1 MGRAVMT
8 SAGARARL
16 LAVGPQGLCLDYAN
30 TRCWRGLAQPKETLQ
45 RPADLLAWC
54 RRAGLRP
61 VPARLRA
68 PAVAGLFAEAICLRE
83 VIYSVFSALATGTTI
98 AAADLSA
105 LNAAIGQA
113 APRAHIAPFG
123 AGYAWQVD
131 VRIGAAAVSASDLLS
146 PVIWSAADLLVAAR
160 AGAVRQCAENT
171 CRWLFL
177 DQSRNA
183 ARRWC
188 DMGSCGN
195 RAKARRHYR
204 KRRAA

>member
-8 SAGARARL
+8 SAGAGARL

-30 TRCWRGLAQPKETLQ
+30 TRCWRGLAQPRETLQ

-61 VPARLRA
+61 LPARLRA

-83 VIYSVFSALATGTTI
+83 VIYSVFSGLATDSTI

-123 AGYAWQVD
+123 AGYAWHD
-131 VRIGAAAVSASDLLS
+131 VRIGAAAVSAADLLS
-146 PVIWSAADLLVAAR
+146 PVVWSAADLLVAAR

-204 KRRAA
+204 RRRAA